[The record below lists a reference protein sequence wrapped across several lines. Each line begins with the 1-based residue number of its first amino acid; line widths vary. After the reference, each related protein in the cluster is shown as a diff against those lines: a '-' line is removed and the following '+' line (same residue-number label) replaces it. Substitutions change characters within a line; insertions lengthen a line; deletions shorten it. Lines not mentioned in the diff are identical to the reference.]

1 MKNRLKRRKI
11 MKKAKRLLA
20 VLLTL
25 IMTASLLAC
34 GNSNEASNQTQ
45 QTTTSPFSVMQ
56 ETDTSKV
63 SYPVTVTDQL
73 GRTVTIEKEPVRIY
87 NSSITYRRYQ
97 HFQYAYNKYGIK
109 KQGICDV

>member
-1 MKNRLKRRKI
+1 MKN
-11 MKKAKRLLA
+11 AKRLLA

-73 GRTVTIEKEPVRIY
+73 GRTVTIEKEPEKSLLHIIFQQVFYLVLDLRI
-87 NSSITYRRYQ
+87 SLLVLKQRRIQDLSIILY
-97 HFQYAYNKYGIK
+97 HLL
-109 KQGICDV
+109 